1 MSTSLLDGSIGSDP
15 LTPDILLYGSDRT
28 PRIVAVERAGVDAM
42 LLYCRNVDG
51 STSTLRDQFR
61 PWLVADRAEP
71 WAALRRQPQITTLVG
86 DHPLR
91 FLIRFASWPD
101 FVDAERAARETKETY
116 VRLRSPIEQYL
127 LWTGKTLFK
136 DMIFDDLRRL
146 QVDIETTSLNP
157 AAPDAEIIG
166 IAIRSSTGDE
176 AYLGRA
182 PHEPESNLFRELND
196 WIRENDPDIIEGH
209 NVFNFD
215 VPFLISR
222 AERLGIPLVWGRD
235 GSPPRLGQA
244 PQRFKVGA
252 MTLPFT
258 PCYIQGRHVIDTYQQ
273 IQRYDTAG
281 RLGSYAL
288 KRVMRELGLE
298 RGEREFI
305 PGDQIRDAWHD
316 PEGRERLGRYAL
328 DDVRDVDALSRLCLP
343 TEFYQ
348 TQLVP
353 RPFQS
358 VATGGPGEK
367 INDMMLRAY
376 LHARHSIPR
385 AQQPRDYPG
394 GHAEL
399 LRVGDFRPVVK
410 CDVES
415 LYPSIMLADRIA
427 SKSDVL
433 GASLPML
440 ADLTARRLEAKAASR
455 RTSGSE
461 QAMWEGLQS
470 SFKVLINSFYGY
482 LGYGQGH
489 LNDFDAAERVTLAGQ
504 AIIRTVVD
512 RLNATGATPIEVDT
526 DGVYF
531 VPPSLIEGEP
541 AEIAYVAELGDSL
554 PAGIRLAHD
563 GSYAG
568 MLSLKLKNYALL
580 DRDGVMILKGSSLR
594 SRRMERCFRT
604 FLSDAARTFLTGD
617 RDTVRDLYFGLG
629 ERIRAR
635 DLPVDDFIQWGM
647 LTEQTLRSQ
656 PRFKRLEARLALD
669 TRTGDRIA
677 YYDRDDGELAL
688 ATEYAHD
695 ESIPYLL
702 RRLHDVVDRFRPLF
716 ESDAEFDAFVPRLT
730 TRTNLTAARAQEAAA
745 QLDLFG

>member
-1 MSTSLLDGSIGSDP
+1 MHQPTDP
-15 LTPDILLYGSDRT
+15 TQRDAPISSDILLYGADST

-42 LLYCRNVDG
+42 LLYARTSSGAIVTQRDG
-51 STSTLRDQFR
+51 FR
-61 PWLVADRAEP
+61 PWLIAARAEP
-71 WAALRRQPQITTLVG
+71 WAALRRQPEITTLSG
-86 DHPLR
+86 NHPLR
-91 FLIRFASWPD
+91 YLIRFSSWPEY
-101 FVDAERAARETKETY
+101 VDAERAAREAKETY

-136 DMIFDDLRRL
+136 EMVFEDLRRL
-146 QVDIETTSLNP
+146 QVDIETTSLDP

-166 IAIRSSTGDE
+166 IAVRSSTGAE

-182 PHEPESNLFRELND
+182 PHEPESALIHELNRWFRET
-196 WIRENDPDIIEGH
+196 DPDVVEGH
-209 NVFNFD
+209 NFFNFD
-215 VPFLISR
+215 VPFLVSR
-222 AERLGIPLVWGRD
+222 AERLGVPLAWGRD
-235 GSPPRLGQA
+235 GSPPRVAQQ

-252 MTLPFT
+252 LTLPFT
-258 PCYIQGRHVIDTYQQ
+258 PCYVHGRHVVDTYQQ

-288 KRVMRELGLE
+288 KRVMKELGLE

-305 PGDQIRDAWHD
+305 PGDRIRDTWHD
-316 PEGRERLGRYAL
+316 PDGRERLGRYAL

-376 LHARHSIPR
+376 LHARHSLPR

-440 ADLTARRLEAKAASR
+440 ADLTARRLKAKAASR
-455 RTSGSE
+455 RSSGTE
-461 QAMWEGLQS
+461 RAMWEGLQG

-482 LGYGQGH
+482 LGYGAGH

-504 AIIRTVVD
+504 SIIKQVVD
-512 RLNATGATPIEVDT
+512 GLHATGATPIEVDT

-531 VPPSLIEGEP
+531 VPPETVRGET
-541 AEIAYVAELGDSL
+541 AELAYVSELGSDL
-554 PAGIRLAHD
+554 PNGIRLAHD
-563 GSYAG
+563 GSFAG

-580 DRDGVMILKGSSLR
+580 EHDGHMVLKGSSLR
-594 SRRMERCFRT
+594 SRRMERCFRA
-604 FLSDAARTFLTGD
+604 FLSDAARHFLFGD
-617 RDTVRDLYFGLG
+617 REAVRDLYFALG

-635 DLPVDDFIQWGM
+635 ELPVDDFIQWGM

-669 TRTGDRIA
+669 ARPGDRIA
-677 YYDRDDGELAL
+677 YYDREDGELAL
-688 ATEYAHD
+688 GTEYAND

-702 RRLHDVVDRFRPLF
+702 KRLRDVAERFRPLF
-716 ESDAEFDAFVPRLT
+716 GSDIEFDAFVPQLS
-730 TRTNLTAARAQEAAA
+730 TRTNLVAARSQEPAA
-745 QLDLFG
+745 QLGLFG